1 MVVDSIKY
9 TIFVPIGTN
18 SLTILSK
25 ISDNHHIKSL
35 NSASL
40 IDLSNDLRQFIT
52 QSVLTSGGHF
62 SSNLGVIELTVA
74 LHHTLDFPNDG
85 IVWDVGHQSYPHK
98 VLSGRGDLLHTIR
111 SFQGLSGFP
120 KRDESPFDI
129 FGTGHSSTAI
139 SAAMGMAAAAKI
151 KSNTHDISANIN
163 EPTFVAVVGDGAL
176 TAGLSYEALN
186 NLFKSDLNVMIVL
199 NDNHMGIDPNTG
211 ALNTRLQTAPEKVK
225 AWFEWFGLNYQ
236 GPIDGHNMNELLP
249 AIQRCYN
256 QTGPRLLHIKTIKG
270 KGYPPAE
277 KEQTKWHSASKYV
290 KIEQPSQSNVKWQDV
305 YGDMLLS
312 LAQSNSKIVGITPA
326 MPSSC
331 GMIKAMNAFPDRF
344 FDVGIAEQHALT
356 FAAGMATQDT
366 IPIVNIYSSF
376 LQRGYDQWIHD
387 IALQNLPVILCIDRA
402 GLVGEDGPTHHG
414 AFDIA
419 FLRCIPQT
427 ILCAPRNARE
437 LYASLWLGTQNV
449 GPIAIRYPKGTL
461 IDNQWEP
468 AMDRTLAIETLS
480 PQWLK
485 SDGRANVLLITTG
498 HATNLAIQ
506 ANSILLDNH
515 NSGTMNSVDAVTKF
529 SPKIQSSNY
538 HHLHIPLLQ
547 WADDNPDFQSLSAA
561 ITPKTTQNYEYIIT
575 VEDGC
580 VQSGWGEGLQQ
591 SLAKSIEQRH
601 NYQTNQ
607 PAIPQF
613 QHLGIPHNFIEHG
626 NNEGDLYHRCGY
638 APEDIAEAIITAL
651 AKHSLTAGPRE

>member
-1 MVVDSIKY
+1 MY
-9 TIFVPIGTN
+9 PTRHLQ
-18 SLTILSK
+18 LTLLSK
-25 ISDNHHIKSL
+25 ISDNKFIKSL
-35 NSASL
+35 NCDAL
-40 IDLSNDLRQFIT
+40 TILSTELREFIT

-62 SSNLGVIELTVA
+62 SSNLGVIELTIA
-74 LHHTLDFPNDG
+74 LHHTLDFPHDG

-98 VLSGRGDLLHTIR
+98 VLTGRGDLLHTIR
-111 SFQGLSGFP
+111 SFNGLSGFP
-120 KRDESPFDI
+120 KREESPFDL

-151 KSNTHDISANIN
+151 KADNQTPDVKTHQ
-163 EPTFVAVVGDGAL
+163 PTFVAVVGDGAL

-186 NLFKSDLNVMIVL
+186 NLFESDLNVMIVL

-225 AWFEWFGLNYQ
+225 VWFEWFGLNYL
-236 GPIDGHNMNELLP
+236 GPINGHNLAELLP
-249 AIQRCYN
+249 AVQQCYQQR
-256 QTGPRLLHIKTIKG
+256 GPRLLHVKTIKG

-290 KIEQPSQSNVKWQDV
+290 KIEQPSQPNIKWQDV

-312 LAQSNSKIVGITPA
+312 LAESNPKIVGITPA

-331 GMIKAMNAFPDRF
+331 GMIKAMNAFPNRF

-356 FAAGMATQDT
+356 FAAGLATQDT

-387 IALQNLPVILCIDRA
+387 IALQNLSVILCIDRA

-427 ILCAPRNARE
+427 ILCAPRNAKE
-437 LYASLWLGTQNV
+437 LHAMLWLGTQNV
-449 GPIAIRYPKGTL
+449 GPIAIRYPKGT
-461 IDNQWEP
+461 INDSQWEP
-468 AMDRTLAIETLS
+468 TMNNALAIEALS

-485 SDGRANVLLITTG
+485 ADGKADVLLVTTG

-506 ANSILLDNH
+506 AHSLIAAENISEASEFENIA
-515 NSGTMNSVDAVTKF
+515 TQP
-529 SPKIQSSNY
+529 SPKTESIHY
-538 HHLHIPLLQ
+538 HHLHLPILQ
-547 WADDNPDFQSLSAA
+547 WANTNSDFQALSAA
-561 ITPKTTQNYEYIIT
+561 VTPITIAQYKNIIT

-580 VQSGWGEGLQQ
+580 IRSGWGEGLGQ
-591 SLAKSIEQRH
+591 SISDKLVARQES
-601 NYQTNQ
+601 QTNQ
-607 PAIPQF
+607 PSMPQF
-613 QHLGIPHNFIEHG
+613 QHLGIPHDFIEHG
-626 NNEGDLYHRCGY
+626 NNEEELYHRCGY
-638 APEDIAEAIITAL
+638 AADDIAKAIITAL
-651 AKHSLTAGPRE
+651 TKN

>member
-1 MVVDSIKY
+1 MHPERQNPLTLLAKISDNKFIK
-9 TIFVPIGTN
+9 
-18 SLTILSK
+18 SLSSKDLTILSK
-25 ISDNHHIKSL
+25 E
-35 NSASL
+35 
-40 IDLSNDLRQFIT
+40 LREFIT
-52 QSVLTSGGHF
+52 QSVLASGGHF

-74 LHHTLDFPNDG
+74 LHNTLNFPQDG

-98 VLSGRGDLLHTIR
+98 VLTGRGDLLHTIR
-111 SFQGLSGFP
+111 SFNGLSGFP
-120 KRDESPFDI
+120 KREESPFDL

-151 KSNTHDISANIN
+151 KSTTQDTSANSHL
-163 EPTFVAVVGDGAL
+163 PTFVAVVGDGAL

-186 NLFKSDLNVMIVL
+186 NLFESDLNVMIVL

-236 GPIDGHNMNELLP
+236 GPIDGHNMDQLLP
-249 AIQRCYN
+249 AIQHCYN
-256 QTGPRLLHIKTIKG
+256 QTGPRLIHIKTIKG

-290 KIEQPSQSNVKWQDV
+290 KIEQPSQPNVKWQDV
-305 YGDMLLS
+305 YGDMLMS
-312 LAQSNSKIVGITPA
+312 LAESNHKIVGITPA

-331 GMIKAMNAFPDRF
+331 GMIKAMNAFPERF

-356 FAAGMATQDT
+356 FAAGMATQNT

-387 IALQNLPVILCIDRA
+387 IALQNLSVTLCIDRA

-427 ILCAPRNARE
+427 ILCAPRNAKE
-437 LYASLWLGTQNV
+437 LYAMLWLGTQNV
-449 GPIAIRYPKGTL
+449 GPLAIRYPKGT
-461 IDNQWEP
+461 INDNQWEP
-468 AMDRTLAIETLS
+468 ATNRELAIETLS

-485 SDGRANVLLITTG
+485 SDGESNVLLITTG
-498 HATNLAIQ
+498 HATNLAIK
-506 ANSILLDNH
+506 ANTILENQDNSEASDFGDKNTELANRPASMH
-515 NSGTMNSVDAVTKF
+515 
-529 SPKIQSSNY
+529 Y
-538 HHLHIPLLQ
+538 HHLHMPILQ
-547 WADDNPDFQSLSAA
+547 WADNNPDFQALSDAVSPIEIA
-561 ITPKTTQNYEYIIT
+561 GYKHIIT

-580 VQSGWGEGLQQ
+580 VQGGWGEGLHQ
-591 SLAKSIEQRH
+591 SLNDALEEKQNSPTTQA
-601 NYQTNQ
+601 TT
-607 PAIPQF
+607 PQF
-613 QHLGIPHNFIEHG
+613 QHLGIPHDFIEHG
-626 NNEGDLYHRCGY
+626 NNEEELYHRCGY
-638 APEDIAEAIITAL
+638 APEDIASAIIAAST
-651 AKHSLTAGPRE
+651 KH

>member
-1 MVVDSIKY
+1 LKLVFLGSDPIARPLLEWLAGEGSGVATLIAVFTQPDRPVGRGQKITSNEIK
-9 TIFVPIGTN
+9 TWALARGLPVFQPEK
-18 SLTILSK
+18 LTDEVRAQL
-25 ISDNHHIKSL
+25 
-35 NSASL
+35 AA
-40 IDLSNDLRQFIT
+40 
-52 QSVLTSGGHF
+52 
-62 SSNLGVIELTVA
+62 LGADVA
-74 LHHTLDFPNDG
+74 L
-85 IVWDVGHQSYPHK
+85 VMAYGHQSYPHK

-120 KRDESPFDI
+120 KREESPFDI

-151 KSNTHDISANIN
+151 KLKNQKSSSNSSQ
-163 EPTFVAVVGDGAL
+163 PTFVAVVGDGAL

-186 NLFKSDLNVMIVL
+186 NLFESDLNVMIVL

-211 ALNTRLQTAPEKVK
+211 ALNTRLQTAPDKVK

-236 GPIDGHNMNELLP
+236 GPIDGHDMTQLLP
-249 AIQRCYN
+249 AIQNCYK
-256 QTGPRLLHIKTIKG
+256 QTGPRLVHIKTIKG

-290 KIEQPSQSNVKWQDV
+290 KIEQPIHPNIKWQDV
-305 YGDMLLS
+305 YGDMVMS
-312 LAQSNSKIVGITPA
+312 LAESNPKIVGITPA

-387 IALQNLPVILCIDRA
+387 VALQNLPVILCIDRS

-419 FLRCIPQT
+419 FLRCIPQS

-437 LYASLWLGTQNV
+437 LYASLWIGTQKV
-449 GPIAIRYPKGTL
+449 GPIAIRYPKGT
-461 IDNQWEP
+461 INDNQWK
-468 AMDRTLAIETLS
+468 AVMDNVLAIKTLS

-485 SDGRANVLLITTG
+485 SDGEAKVLLITTG
-498 HATNLAIQ
+498 HATNLAVQ
-506 ANSILLDNH
+506 ANAIVEKQNDSETSDFGDKNKDRTNNPASI
-515 NSGTMNSVDAVTKF
+515 
-529 SPKIQSSNY
+529 QY
-538 HHLHIPLLQ
+538 HHLHMPILQ
-547 WADDNPDFQSLSAA
+547 WADNNPDFQALSSAVSP
-561 ITPKTTQNYEYIIT
+561 ITIKGYKHIIT

-580 VQSGWGEGLQQ
+580 IKSGWGEGMRGMIYDLLQEKQ
-591 SLAKSIEQRH
+591 DSQA
-601 NYQTNQ
+601 NQTAL
-607 PAIPQF
+607 PLF
-613 QHLGIPHNFIEHG
+613 QHLGIPHDFIEHG
-626 NNEGDLYHRCGY
+626 NNEEELYRRCGY
-638 APEDIAEAIITAL
+638 APEDIASAIIAAS
-651 AKHSLTAGPRE
+651 AKH